1 MKVSIV
7 GAGNGGVVAA
17 ADLTARGHEVTL
29 YHSLQ
34 ALKDPHEDIMQG
46 KVNFKGEALYFH
58 KFTQD
63 PFEAVKDAE
72 VIMTCLPTHILAQM
86 FEELIPYLED
96 GQMVFINGASAMNS
110 MMLTNLLKEKRPEV
124 SVLIGESMSLTYAAR
139 YDYEENDADIILRSR
154 HNLFSAYPSSDTEKM
169 MEKLGVLY
177 DTLVPAANIIETA
190 LNNGNPESHPAPSIL
205 NTGFIDNHG
214 EEFYLYRDGVTH
226 HTVKVIEAIDEE
238 RQKICEALEFEALDK
253 SARSERSTYFEPG
266 KPLKEQYNE
275 SPVLK
280 DLAGPVTLNNRYV
293 VEDVGYGLVLWKS
306 IAEAVDVETPSI
318 DSIIHL
324 TSLMLEVDFT
334 REGLT
339 LEKIGLDGTKDLN
352 AQV

>member
-1 MKVSIV
+1 MK
-7 GAGNGGVVAA
+7 
-17 ADLTARGHEVTL
+17 
-29 YHSLQ
+29 
-34 ALKDPHEDIMQG
+34 
-46 KVNFKGEALYFH
+46 
-58 KFTQD
+58 
-63 PFEAVKDAE
+63 
-72 VIMTCLPTHILAQM
+72 
-86 FEELIPYLED
+86 
-96 GQMVFINGASAMNS
+96 SA
-110 MMLTNLLKEKRPEV
+110 
-124 SVLIGESMSLTYAAR
+124 
-139 YDYEENDADIILRSR
+139 
-154 HNLFSAYPSSDTEKM
+154 
-169 MEKLGVLY
+169 
-177 DTLVPAANIIETA
+177 
-190 LNNGNPESHPAPSIL
+190 
-205 NTGFIDNHG
+205 
-214 EEFYLYRDGVTH
+214 
-226 HTVKVIEAIDEE
+226 
-238 RQKICEALEFEALDK
+238 QKICEALEFEALDK

-280 DLAGPVTLNNRYV
+280 DLVGPVTLNNRYV